1 MYRPTVTKNSFHS
14 VNSVMQ
20 YDRNLYHPFVSV
32 TLTDLHQRI
41 IEPGSWLAPCFQICF
56 SDSVP
61 VQFQL

>member
-1 MYRPTVTKNSFHS
+1 MYRATVSKNSAQS
-14 VNSVMQ
+14 VNYVMQ

-32 TLTDLHQRI
+32 TLTDLYQRI
-41 IEPGSWLAPCFQICF
+41 KELGSWLTPCFQICF